1 MSAPLS
7 PFQGPK
13 AFSVKTSGPVVIP
26 YAVRLPRDP
35 TVADRNYPIGSTWA
49 NIADERYFGLV
60 SIAGGEARWAPLGDH
75 PLGDV
80 KGLLGDSGQALP
92 SSGDVTIAGGD
103 NITTAASGSTLTVS
117 LDAALTI
124 DSATLEDG
132 DLVVEDGNVQID
144 QGNLLI
150 TLGDATLTDG
160 NLLLSEGDLTLAD
173 GNLLLT
179 QGDATL
185 TQGDL
190 NLTDG
195 NVLLSEGDLTLTDGN
210 IAVTL
215 GDVTLS
221 QGNLGLTLGNLT
233 LADGDL
239 SLEGD
244 LNITK
249 DGGKILAVAASV
261 AAAGDSAFGSVALVG
276 GTATVDT
283 TAITADS
290 LVFVSVQALGTVGV
304 AQAIGVTARVAGT
317 SFTLTSADGT
327 DTSTVAW
334 MIVN

>member
-49 NIADERYFGLV
+49 NIADDRYFGLV

-75 PLGDV
+75 PLGDI

-103 NITTAASGSTLTVS
+103 NITTAASGSTVTVS

-124 DSATLEDG
+124 DSATLKDG

-150 TLGDATLTDG
+150 TLGDATLT
-160 NLLLSEGDLTLAD
+160 
-173 GNLLLT
+173 
-179 QGDATL
+179 
-185 TQGDL
+185 
-190 NLTDG
+190 
-195 NVLLSEGDLTLTDGN
+195 
-210 IAVTL
+210 
-215 GDVTLS
+215 
-221 QGNLGLTLGNLT
+221 
-233 LADGDL
+233 DGDL

-261 AAAGDSAFGSVALVG
+261 AAAGDSAFGSVALVD
-276 GTATVDT
+276 GTATVAT
-283 TAITADS
+283 TAITANS

-317 SFTLTSADGT
+317 SFTLTSADAT